1 MNLFL
6 EILADATKD
15 TLVLV
20 PFLFVTYLVLE
31 SLEHAAGARVAAV
44 VRKAGAAGPIV
55 GGILGVLPQCGFSAM
70 GATLF
75 AGRVVTLG
83 TLLAVFLSTSD
94 EMLPLLVAEQVDL
107 GLVGRILAAKAA
119 IGIVVG
125 LAADA
130 ILRLVAHRGHA
141 HGADS
146 LVDGLSEAGAG
157 VGHIHELCERD
168 HCRCEDDEDDEHARE
183 PHEAHDHGHGYGPG
197 HDHGYGHDHA
207 HDHAGHEH
215 ARGTSGMLG
224 SVVRG
229 AVSHT
234 VQVTVFIFVTTLVL
248 SALLDTL
255 GEEAIASILGSN
267 AVVATFVSALVGL
280 IPNCAASIVITQ
292 LYLDGALGLG
302 PMMAGTLVAGGAGFL
317 VLFRTNRNVRENV
330 CVLAILLAVGI
341 VSGLVI
347 LALGL

>member
-1 MNLFL
+1 MSLFL
-6 EILADATKD
+6 EILVDATKD
-15 TLVLV
+15 SLVLV

-44 VRKAGAAGPIV
+44 VRKAGSAGPVV
-55 GGILGVLPQCGFSAM
+55 GGILGVLPQCGFSAI

-107 GLVGRILAAKAA
+107 GLVGRILAAKAS

-125 LAADA
+125 LVADA
-130 ILRLVAHRGHA
+130 ILRLVAHRSHA

-146 LVDGLSEAGAG
+146 LVDGLSEAGSG

-168 HCRCEDDEDDEHARE
+168 HCHCADDEEVGHA
-183 PHEAHDHGHGYGPG
+183 HGAHDLGQGRS
-197 HDHGYGHDHA
+197 HA

-215 ARGTSGMLG
+215 AHGTADMLG

-234 VQVTVFIFVTTLVL
+234 VQVTVFIFVITLVL
-248 SALLDTL
+248 SGLLDTL
-255 GEEAIASILGSN
+255 GEGAIAPILGSN

-292 LYLDGALGLG
+292 LYLEGALGLG

-317 VLFRTNRNVRENV
+317 VLFRTNRSVRENV

-341 VSGLVI
+341 VSGLAI

>member
-1 MNLFL
+1 MSLFL
-6 EILADATKD
+6 EILADATND
-15 TLVLV
+15 SLVLV

-44 VRKAGAAGPIV
+44 VRKAGSAGPVV
-55 GGILGVLPQCGFSAM
+55 GGILGVLPQCGFSAI

-107 GLVGRILAAKAA
+107 GLVGRILAAKAS

-125 LAADA
+125 LVADA
-130 ILRLVAHRGHA
+130 ILRLVAHRSHA

-146 LVDGLSEAGAG
+146 LVDGLSEAGSG

-168 HCRCEDDEDDEHARE
+168 HCHCADDEEVEHA
-183 PHEAHDHGHGYGPG
+183 HGAHDHGQGRSR
-197 HDHGYGHDHA
+197 A

-215 ARGTSGMLG
+215 AHGTADMLG

-234 VQVTVFIFVTTLVL
+234 VQVTVFIFVITLVL
-248 SALLDTL
+248 SGLLDTL
-255 GEEAIASILGSN
+255 GEGAIASILGSN

-292 LYLDGALGLG
+292 LYLEGALGLG

-317 VLFRTNRNVRENV
+317 VLFRTNRSARENV

-341 VSGLVI
+341 VSGLAI

>member
-130 ILRLVAHRGHA
+130 ILRLVAHRSHA
-141 HGADS
+141 HGADL

-168 HCRCEDDEDDEHARE
+168 HCHCEDDEEVGHV
-183 PHEAHDHGHGYGPG
+183 HEA

>member
-1 MNLFL
+1 MSLFL

-15 TLVLV
+15 SLVLV

-44 VRKAGAAGPIV
+44 VRKAGSAGPVV
-55 GGILGVLPQCGFSAM
+55 GGILGVLPQCGFSAI

-107 GLVGRILAAKAA
+107 GLVGRILAAKAS

-125 LAADA
+125 LVADA
-130 ILRLVAHRGHA
+130 ILRLVAHRSHA

-146 LVDGLSEAGAG
+146 LVDGLSEAGSG

-168 HCRCEDDEDDEHARE
+168 HCHCADDEEVEHA
-183 PHEAHDHGHGYGPG
+183 HGAHDLGQGRS
-197 HDHGYGHDHA
+197 HA

-215 ARGTSGMLG
+215 AHGTADMLG

-234 VQVTVFIFVTTLVL
+234 VQVTVFIFVITLVL
-248 SALLDTL
+248 SGLLDTL
-255 GEEAIASILGSN
+255 GEGAIASILGSN

-292 LYLDGALGLG
+292 LYLEGALGLG

-317 VLFRTNRNVRENV
+317 VLFRTNRSVRENV

-341 VSGLVI
+341 VSGLAI

>member
-1 MNLFL
+1 MDLFV

-31 SLEHAAGARVAAV
+31 GLEHAAGGRVSAAV
-44 VRKAGAAGPIV
+44 RRAGSAGPVV
-55 GGILGVLPQCGFSAM
+55 GGLLGILPQCGFSAM

-94 EMLPLLVAEQVDL
+94 EMLPILVAEQVD
-107 GLVGRILAAKAA
+107 VTFVVQVLAAKAA

-130 ILRLVAHRGHA
+130 VLRVVAD
-141 HGADS
+141 HGASRRAAS
-146 LVDGLSEAGAG
+146 LVGGLSEAGAG

-168 HCRCEDDEDDEHARE
+168 RCHCDDEEGHEH
-183 PHEAHDHGHGYGPG
+183 G
-197 HDHGYGHDHA
+197 HDHGAGHAHGHGGHGHDH
-207 HDHAGHEH
+207 G
-215 ARGTSGMLG
+215 ARGTLA

-229 AVSHT
+229 AVFHT
-234 VQVTVFIFVTTLVL
+234 VQVTVFIFLVTLVL
-248 SALLDTL
+248 SGLLDTL
-255 GEEAIASILGSN
+255 GEDVIASALSSN
-267 AVVATFVSALVGL
+267 VVLATFLSALVGL
-280 IPNCAASIVITQ
+280 VPNCAASIVITQ
-292 LYLDGALGLG
+292 LYLEGALALG
-302 PMMAGTLVAGGAGFL
+302 PMMAGALVAGGAGFL

-330 CVLAILLAVGI
+330 L
-341 VSGLVI
+341 I
-347 LALGL
+347 LALLYVVSVVIGLSIVALGL

>member
-1 MNLFL
+1 MSLFL

-15 TLVLV
+15 SLVLV

-44 VRKAGAAGPIV
+44 VRKAGSAGPVV
-55 GGILGVLPQCGFSAM
+55 GGILGVLPQCGFSAI

-125 LAADA
+125 LVADA
-130 ILRLVAHRGHA
+130 ILRLVAHRSHA

-146 LVDGLSEAGAG
+146 LVDGLSEAGSG

-168 HCRCEDDEDDEHARE
+168 HCHCADDEEVGR
-183 PHEAHDHGHGYGPG
+183 AHG
-197 HDHGYGHDHA
+197 
-207 HDHAGHEH
+207 
-215 ARGTSGMLG
+215 
-224 SVVRG
+224 
-229 AVSHT
+229 
-234 VQVTVFIFVTTLVL
+234 VTVFIFVITLVL
-248 SALLDTL
+248 SGLLDTL
-255 GEEAIASILGSN
+255 GEGAIASILGSN

-292 LYLDGALGLG
+292 LYLEGALGLG

-317 VLFRTNRNVRENV
+317 VLFRTNRSVRENV

-341 VSGLVI
+341 VSGLAI

>member
-130 ILRLVAHRGHA
+130 ILRLVAHRSHA
-141 HGADS
+141 HGADL

-168 HCRCEDDEDDEHARE
+168 HCHCEDDEEVGHV
-183 PHEAHDHGHGYGPG
+183 HEAHDHGHG
-197 HDHGYGHDHA
+197 HAHA
-207 HDHAGHEH
+207 HDHAGQEHEH
-215 ARGTSGMLG
+215 GTSGMLG

-234 VQVTVFIFVTTLVL
+234 VQVTVFIFVITLVL
-248 SALLDTL
+248 SVFLDTL

-341 VSGLVI
+341 VSGLAI

>member
-130 ILRLVAHRGHA
+130 ILRLVAHRSHA
-141 HGADS
+141 HGADL

-168 HCRCEDDEDDEHARE
+168 HCHCEDDEEVGHV
-183 PHEAHDHGHGYGPG
+183 HEAHDHGHG
-197 HDHGYGHDHA
+197 HAHA

-215 ARGTSGMLG
+215 AHGTSGMLG

-234 VQVTVFIFVTTLVL
+234 VQVTVFIFVISLVL
-248 SALLDTL
+248 SVLLDTL

-267 AVVATFVSALVGL
+267 AVVATFVSALMGL

-341 VSGLVI
+341 VSGLAI

>member
-31 SLEHAAGARVAAV
+31 SLEHTAGARVVAA
-44 VRKAGAAGPIV
+44 VRKAGSAGPIV

-130 ILRLVAHRGHA
+130 ILRLVAHRSHA
-141 HGADS
+141 HGADL

-168 HCRCEDDEDDEHARE
+168 HCHCEDDEEVGHV
-183 PHEAHDHGHGYGPG
+183 HEAHDHGHG
-197 HDHGYGHDHA
+197 HAHA
-207 HDHAGHEH
+207 HDHAGQEHEH
-215 ARGTSGMLG
+215 GTSGMLG

-234 VQVTVFIFVTTLVL
+234 VQVTVFIFVITLVL
-248 SALLDTL
+248 SVLLDTL

>member
-130 ILRLVAHRGHA
+130 ILRLVAHRSHA
-141 HGADS
+141 HGADL

-168 HCRCEDDEDDEHARE
+168 HCHCEDDEEVGHV
-183 PHEAHDHGHGYGPG
+183 HEAHDHGHG
-197 HDHGYGHDHA
+197 HAHA
-207 HDHAGHEH
+207 HDHAGQEHEH
-215 ARGTSGMLG
+215 GTSGMLG

-234 VQVTVFIFVTTLVL
+234 VQVTVFIFVITLVL
-248 SALLDTL
+248 SVFLDTL

>member
-125 LAADA
+125 LVADA
-130 ILRLVAHRGHA
+130 ILRLVAHRSHA

-183 PHEAHDHGHGYGPG
+183 LHEA
-197 HDHGYGHDHA
+197 HDHA

-234 VQVTVFIFVTTLVL
+234 VQVTVFIFVITLVL
-248 SALLDTL
+248 SVLLDTL

>member
-1 MNLFL
+1 MGLFL

-31 SLEHAAGARVAAV
+31 SLEHAAGARVAAA
-44 VRKAGAAGPIV
+44 VRKAGSAGPIV

-107 GLVGRILAAKAA
+107 GLVGRILAAKAV

-125 LAADA
+125 LVADA
-130 ILRLVAHRGHA
+130 ILRLVAHRSHA

-146 LVDGLSEAGAG
+146 LVGGLSEAGAG

-168 HCRCEDDEDDEHARE
+168 QCHCEDDEDVEHARE
-183 PHEAHDHGHGYGPG
+183 PRDAYDHGNG
-197 HDHGYGHDHA
+197 HAHA
-207 HDHAGHEH
+207 HDHAGREH
-215 ARGTSGMLG
+215 AHGTSGMLG

-234 VQVTVFIFVTTLVL
+234 LQVTVFIFVISLML
-248 SALLDTL
+248 SVLLDTL

-267 AVVATFVSALVGL
+267 AVVATFVSALFGL

>member
-1 MNLFL
+1 MSLFL

-15 TLVLV
+15 SLVLV

-44 VRKAGAAGPIV
+44 VRKAGSAGPVV
-55 GGILGVLPQCGFSAM
+55 GGILGVLPQCGFSAI

-107 GLVGRILAAKAA
+107 GLVGRILAAKAS

-125 LAADA
+125 LVADA
-130 ILRLVAHRGHA
+130 ILRLVAHRSHA

-146 LVDGLSEAGAG
+146 LVDGLSEAGSG

-168 HCRCEDDEDDEHARE
+168 HCHCADDEEVEHA
-183 PHEAHDHGHGYGPG
+183 HGAHDHGQGRS
-197 HDHGYGHDHA
+197 HA

-215 ARGTSGMLG
+215 AHGTADMLG

-234 VQVTVFIFVTTLVL
+234 VQVTVFIFVITLVL
-248 SALLDTL
+248 SGLLDTL
-255 GEEAIASILGSN
+255 GEGAIASILGSN

-292 LYLDGALGLG
+292 LYLEGALGLG

-317 VLFRTNRNVRENV
+317 VLFRTNRSVRENV

-341 VSGLVI
+341 VSGLAI

>member
-1 MNLFL
+1 MSLFL

-15 TLVLV
+15 SLVLV

-44 VRKAGAAGPIV
+44 VRKAGSAGPVV
-55 GGILGVLPQCGFSAM
+55 GGILGVLPQCGFSAI

-107 GLVGRILAAKAA
+107 GLVGRILAAKAS

-125 LAADA
+125 LVADA
-130 ILRLVAHRGHA
+130 ILRLVAHRSHA

-146 LVDGLSEAGAG
+146 LVDGLSEAGSG

-168 HCRCEDDEDDEHARE
+168 HCHCADDEEVEHAHGAR
-183 PHEAHDHGHGYGPG
+183 DHGQGRS
-197 HDHGYGHDHA
+197 HA

-215 ARGTSGMLG
+215 AHGTADMLG

-234 VQVTVFIFVTTLVL
+234 VQVTVFIFVIALVL
-248 SALLDTL
+248 SGLLDTL
-255 GEEAIASILGSN
+255 GEGAIASILGSN

-292 LYLDGALGLG
+292 LYLEGALGLG

-317 VLFRTNRNVRENV
+317 VLFRTNRSVRENV

-341 VSGLVI
+341 VSGLAI